1 MKRLTLYT
9 AIMLFSST
17 ALSNA
22 LSTPSNLKATPISST
37 QIRLN
42 WLDNSGYEAGFRVAR
57 SFDGTHFWLIAS
69 TRANATSYTD
79 SGLTAGRKS
88 WYKIRAFNS
97 SAVSQWTV
105 VVSATTLSNNPTPTA
120 TPTKKIIHWQTFSN
134 SGSVSTVVANHTYI
148 DTLPFDGIV
157 VKFPDYQ
164 DCLGPNYS
172 GTYARLYNQLS
183 PMRNLLSHVKHNYA
197 VVLIGNS
204 GMVDPFDD
212 WTAERQR
219 WVNLAMACRDAG
231 LDGFFFDNEEYN
243 VHMWQYPGHCK
254 YASTKTAAQYQ
265 EQWRLRG
272 TQMIQAIIAQWPQAK
287 ILVTIGPNRSVR
299 AVPAGAMF
307 NGDPN
312 WMGGYF
318 FMGLFAGAPVGGHVI
333 SGGELYYN
341 RTVTQFSNWK
351 NFFDTTLTQS
361 PQSPRL
367 MPSSLYSTW
376 TNNATLSFGIYDQDR
391 VGTPAMTY
399 SVLRQT
405 IVNAMPYV
413 DEFVWNYSENLDW
426 LTPGA
431 GSEGNWQN
439 AVWSARSQLGLPPP

>member
-1 MKRLTLYT
+1 
-9 AIMLFSST
+9 MLCSST

-22 LSTPSNLKATPISST
+22 LNAPSNLNATPISST

-42 WLDNSGYEAGFRVAR
+42 WRDNNGNEAGFRVAR
-57 SFDGTHFWLIAS
+57 SLDGTHFSLIAS
-69 TRANATSYTD
+69 TRANATSYSD

-88 WYKIRAFNS
+88 WYKIRAFDS
-97 SAVSQWTV
+97 SAVSQWTGV
-105 VVSATTLSNNPTPTA
+105 VLATTLSNNPIPTA

-134 SGSVSTVVANHTYI
+134 SGSVSSVVANHTYI

-164 DCLGPNYS
+164 NCLGPNYS

-231 LDGFFFDNEEYN
+231 LEGIFLDNEEYG
-243 VHMWQYPGHCK
+243 VHMWQYPNHCK
-254 YASTKTAAQYQ
+254 YAASKTVTQYR

-272 TQMIQAIIAQWPQAK
+272 SRVIQDVLAQWPRAK
-287 ILVTIGPNRSVR
+287 ILVTVDPWYSSSTYGSPNWLGGFF
-299 AVPAGAMF
+299 AMGMLAGAS
-307 NGDPN
+307 
-312 WMGGYF
+312 
-318 FMGLFAGAPVGGHVI
+318 GHVI
-333 SGGELYYN
+333 NGGERYQL
-341 RTVTQFSNWK
+341 RTASDYANWI
-351 NFFDTTLTQS
+351 NFMTNTLTQPPNS
-361 PQSPRL
+361 PPLIPQAL
-367 MPSSLYSTW
+367 ISTW
-376 TNNATLSFGIYDQDR
+376 KTQINQSFGIYDQDR

-399 SVLRQT
+399 SVLQQT

-439 AVWSARSQLGLPPP
+439 AVWNARSRLGLPPP

>member
-9 AIMLFSST
+9 AIMLCSST

-22 LSTPSNLKATPISST
+22 LNAPSNLKATPISST

-42 WLDNSGYEAGFRVAR
+42 WRDNSGYEAGFRVAR
-57 SFDGTHFWLIAS
+57 SFDGTHFSLIAS

-79 SGLTAGRKS
+79 SGLTAARKY
-88 WYKIRAFNS
+88 WYRIRAFNS
-97 SAVSQWTV
+97 SAVSQWTA
-105 VVSATTLSNNPTPTA
+105 VVSATTLSDNFTS
-120 TPTKKIIHWQTFSN
+120 TKKIIHWQTFSN
-134 SGSVSTVVANHTYI
+134 SGSVSSVVANHTHI

-172 GTYARLYNQLS
+172 GTYARLYYQLS

-197 VVLIGNS
+197 AVLIGNS

-231 LDGFFFDNEEYN
+231 LEGIFFDDEEYG
-243 VHMWQYPGHCK
+243 VHMWQYPNDCK
-254 YASTKTAAQYQ
+254 YAGSKTVSQYQ

-272 TQMIQAIIAQWPQAK
+272 NQVMQAVVAAWPNAK
-287 ILVTIGPNRSVR
+287 ILVTIGPWYSNSTNGNPKWLGGFFAMGMFAAAPGHMINGGERYQLRS
-299 AVPAGAMF
+299 AG
-307 NGDPN
+307 DYTN
-312 WMGGYF
+312 WMN
-318 FMGLFAGAPVGGHVI
+318 FMT
-333 SGGELYYN
+333 N
-341 RTVTQFSNWK
+341 
-351 NFFDTTLTQS
+351 TLTQAPNS
-361 PQSPRL
+361 PPLIPQTL
-367 MPSSLYSTW
+367 VSTW
-376 TNNATLSFGIYDQDR
+376 KTQINQSFGIYDQDR
-391 VGTPAMTY
+391 YGTPAMSY
-399 SVLRQT
+399 SVLQST
-405 IVNAMPYV
+405 LINSVPYAK
-413 DEFVWNYSENLDW
+413 EFVWNYSEGLDW
-426 LTPGA
+426 LTKGA

>member
-1 MKRLTLYT
+1 MKRLTLYA
-9 AIMLFSST
+9 AIMLCSST

-22 LSTPSNLKATPISST
+22 LTAPSNLDATPISST
-37 QIRLN
+37 QLRLN
-42 WLDNSGYEAGFRVAR
+42 WRDNSGNEAGFRVAR
-57 SFDGTHFWLIAS
+57 SLDGTHFSLIAS
-69 TRANATSYTD
+69 TRANATSYSD
-79 SGLTAGRKS
+79 SGLTSARK
-88 WYKIRAFNS
+88 YRYRIRASNS
-97 SAVSQWTV
+97 IAVSQWTA
-105 VVSATTLSNNPTPTA
+105 VVSATTLSDNPIPTA
-120 TPTKKIIHWQTFSN
+120 TPTKKIIHWGGSN
-134 SGSVSTVVANHTYI
+134 RVSQVVTNKTYL

-157 VKFPDYQ
+157 VVFPDTQ
-164 DCLGPNYS
+164 TCLGPTYS
-172 GTYARLYNQLS
+172 GTYTTLYSQLS
-183 PMRNLLSHVKHNYA
+183 PMHNLLTKVTHNYA
-197 VVLIGNS
+197 NVMIGNS

-231 LDGFFFDNEEYN
+231 LEGIFFANEGN
-243 VHMWQYPGHCK
+243 GVKRWQYPKDCK
-254 YASTKTAAQYQ
+254 YAASKTVTQYR

-272 TQMIQAIIAQWPQAK
+272 TRVMQDVLAQWPKAK
-287 ILVTIGPNRSVR
+287 ILVTIGPNRSVT

-318 FMGLFAGAPVGGHVI
+318 FMGLFAGAPVGKHVI

-341 RTVTQFSNWK
+341 RTVTQFSNWT
-351 NFFDTTLTQS
+351 NFFDTALTQS
-361 PQSPRL
+361 PQSPPL

-376 TNNATLSFGIYDQDR
+376 TNNANLSFGIYDQDR

-439 AVWSARSQLGLPPP
+439 AVWNARSQLGLPPP

>member
-1 MKRLTLYT
+1 
-9 AIMLFSST
+9 MLCSST

-22 LSTPSNLKATPISST
+22 LTAPSNLDATPISST

-42 WLDNSGYEAGFRVAR
+42 WRDNSGNEAGFRVAR
-57 SFDGTHFWLIAS
+57 SLDGTHFSLIAS
-69 TRANATSYTD
+69 TRANATSYSD
-79 SGLTAGRKS
+79 SGLTAARKY
-88 WYKIRAFNS
+88 WYRIRASNS
-97 SAVSQWTV
+97 IAVSQWTA
-105 VVSATTLSNNPTPTA
+105 VVSATTLSDNPIPTA
-120 TPTKKIIHWQTFSN
+120 TPTKKIIHWGGSN
-134 SGSVSTVVANHTYI
+134 RVSQVVTNKTYI

-157 VKFPDYQ
+157 VVFPDTQ
-164 DCLGPNYS
+164 TCLGPTYS
-172 GTYARLYNQLS
+172 GTYTTLYSQLS
-183 PMRNLLSHVKHNYA
+183 PMHNLLTKVTHNYA
-197 VVLIGNS
+197 DVMIGNS

-231 LDGFFFDNEEYN
+231 LEGIFFDNEEYR
-243 VHMWQYPGHCK
+243 VHMWQYPNDCK
-254 YASTKTAAQYQ
+254 YAASKTVTQYR

-272 TQMIQAIIAQWPQAK
+272 TRVMQDVLAQWPKAK
-287 ILVTIGPNRSVR
+287 ILVTIGPNRSVT
-299 AVPAGAMF
+299 AVPAGAKF

-318 FMGLFAGAPVGGHVI
+318 FMGLFAGAPVGKHVI

-376 TNNATLSFGIYDQDR
+376 TNHAPLSFGIYDQDR

-405 IVNAMPYV
+405 IVNAMPHV

-439 AVWSARSQLGLPPP
+439 AVWNARSQLGLPPRKLAYCKKR

>member
-1 MKRLTLYT
+1 MKRLTLYA
-9 AIMLFSST
+9 AIMLCYST

-22 LSTPSNLKATPISST
+22 LIPPSNLEARPISST

-42 WLDNSGYEAGFRVAR
+42 WRDNSANEAGFRVAR
-57 SFDGTHFWLIAS
+57 SLDGTHFSLIAS
-69 TRANATSYTD
+69 TGANATSYTD
-79 SGLTAGRKS
+79 SGLTAARKY
-88 WYKIRAFNS
+88 WYRIRAFNS
-97 SAVSQWTV
+97 IAVSQWTA

-120 TPTKKIIHWQTFSN
+120 TPTKKIIHWQAFSN
-134 SGSVSTVVANHTYI
+134 SGSVSSVVTNHTYI

-164 DCLGPNYS
+164 NCLGPNYS

-183 PMRNLLSHVKHNYA
+183 PMRNLLSQVKHNYV

-231 LDGFFFDNEEYN
+231 LEGIFFDDEEYR
-243 VHMWQYPGHCK
+243 VRMWQYPNDCK
-254 YASTKTAAQYQ
+254 YAASKTVTQYR

-272 TQMIQAIIAQWPQAK
+272 TRVMQDVLAQWPNAK
-287 ILVTIGPNRSVR
+287 ILVTIDPYRSSSDR
-299 AVPAGAMF
+299 GNPSWLGGFFAM
-307 NGDPN
+307 G
-312 WMGGYF
+312 M
-318 FMGLFAGAPVGGHVI
+318 FAAAPGHMI
-333 SGGELYYN
+333 NGGERYQL
-341 RTVTQFSNWK
+341 RTTSDFANWL
-351 NFFDTTLTQS
+351 NFMTNTLTQ
-361 PQSPRL
+361 P
-367 MPSSLYSTW
+367 PSSPPLIPQTLISTW
-376 TNNATLSFGIYDQDR
+376 KAQINQSFGIYDQDR

-399 SVLRQT
+399 SVLRQS

-439 AVWSARSQLGLPPP
+439 AVWNARSQLGMPPP